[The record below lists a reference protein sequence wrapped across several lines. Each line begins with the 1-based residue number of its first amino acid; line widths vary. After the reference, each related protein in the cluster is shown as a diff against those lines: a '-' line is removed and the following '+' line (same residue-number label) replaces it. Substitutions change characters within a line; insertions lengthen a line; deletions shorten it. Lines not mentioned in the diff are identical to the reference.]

1 LEEILSIFYLILA
14 FGTADVNPGYQ
25 LIKIPIT
32 QTAKKI
38 TCKQAYAKSIDKSD
52 ASYGNFYKGKMIGAY
67 WCKDKKGNWVR

>member
-1 LEEILSIFYLILA
+1 MSIFFLILGIA
-14 FGTADVNPGYQ
+14 TADTNPAML

-67 WCKDKKGNWVR
+67 WCKDKNGDWVK

>member
-1 LEEILSIFYLILA
+1 MSIFFLILA
-14 FGTADVNPGYQ
+14 FGTADINPGYQ

-67 WCKDKKGNWVR
+67 WCKDKEGNYVR